1 MHIVRSLFY
10 LELGHK
16 FISELEKGKY
26 TFDRRKEGERE
37 GGISRVA
44 RAVGMKSI

>member
-37 GGISRVA
+37 GEGS
-44 RAVGMKSI
+44 VGWPELLE